1 MSPRS
6 RRGRGSPALVVA
18 LVATVLTAGCGAS
31 EKPTDA
37 PEIALLATA
46 VTQLEATPG
55 LEEQCEGFMTAL
67 SRDLDGDKVTDDA
80 TLTSRQDQTSQCFS
94 TVQKQIKEAAV
105 PLREILKLNG
115 ISKGTTYTPEQV
127 REMAGPV
134 AAAYT
139 LLTISTGLDEQIGR
153 ATALVDDAR
162 LGVPLGAGP
171 LSEVLEGQEPV
182 ETINVLL
189 FLSQTREL
197 LEETVGNAK
206 PLVADSPSD

>member
-1 MSPRS
+1 
-6 RRGRGSPALVVA
+6 LVIA

-31 EKPTDA
+31 GKPAAA
-37 PEIALLATA
+37 PEVGLLATA

-55 LEEQCEGFMTAL
+55 LEQQCEGFMTAL
-67 SRDLDGDKVTDDA
+67 SRDLDGDKITDKA
-80 TLTSRQDQTSQCFS
+80 TLKSRQGQTSECFT
-94 TVQKQIKEAAV
+94 TVQTQIQQAAV

-115 ISKGTTYTPEQV
+115 ISQDAKYTPEQV

-139 LLTISTGLDEQIGR
+139 LLTISSGLDEQVDR
-153 ATALVDDAR
+153 ATVLVDEAR
-162 LGVPLGAGP
+162 LEVPLGAGP

-206 PLVADSPSD
+206 QLVADSASD